1 MLDADSYIIGNKNQ
15 CDAFAISMMD
25 EFIETDH
32 LWTLKL
38 KGTIE
43 HMLCDARSNF
53 DMRQDVQ

>member
-43 HMLCDARSNF
+43 HMLCDARSKF
-53 DMRQDVQ
+53 TMR